1 MDQKKKKNGLTNL
14 KSCFLESL
22 RSKTIKKSG
31 NEVEIVINAE
41 EDKVIEDSLKKIPND
56 WLKAKHIFIT
66 NCELDQLL
74 PNFSV

>member
-1 MDQKKKKNGLTNL
+1 
-14 KSCFLESL
+14 
-22 RSKTIKKSG
+22 
-31 NEVEIVINAE
+31 VINAE
-41 EDKVIEDSLKKIPND
+41 EDKVIEDSLKKFPND